1 MPINIEISVNET
13 FSFNTTLSILNI
25 NPDYCYIWFWRGF
38 DYLWLEHKDKL
49 LRMWV
54 DYNTLLTTSAVMGAL
69 VSSLRY
75 RMPKILK
82 YNLDYGSLSN
92 MMSFESTASIF
103 SQHFSIVIR
112 FKVNMTLLVVIV
124 RPLLLAQMKSAIT
137 SDLMFLSALFI
148 LAICLLES
156 IMNLSKLLELIG
168 TRTCFLDGPLVI
180 ISSLS
185 LFFLGPFKTL

>member
-1 MPINIEISVNET
+1 M
-13 FSFNTTLSILNI
+13 
-25 NPDYCYIWFWRGF
+25 
-38 DYLWLEHKDKL
+38 
-49 LRMWV
+49 
-54 DYNTLLTTSAVMGAL
+54 DYNALLTTSAVMGAL